1 MEKKSSS
8 KQKKKK
14 KDSLE
19 NKKPVLFCELWIS
32 LISCQAFIYGVLS
45 FTSEWVA
52 LKTNS
57 WNDLTKSLE
66 LEITNVN
73 YRRGS

>member
-8 KQKKKK
+8 KWNKKVVLKKKK
-14 KDSLE
+14 
-19 NKKPVLFCELWIS
+19 KKPVLFCKLWMS
-32 LISCQAFIYGVLS
+32 LISCQAFIYVVLS

-52 LKTNS
+52 LKMNS
-57 WNDLTKSLE
+57 WNDLTESLE

-73 YRRGS
+73 YKRGS